1 MQLKISDAARTYG
14 VARSTVHRAIQA
26 GRISATRRGDGVRVI
41 DLAEL
46 IRYWGE
52 PPYPPEQAQPSASA
66 DNEAAYGELVR
77 ELRALRSEVERLR
90 EELRA
95 LPSPD
100 ESIIR
105 ALRRRIARWIDPEA

>member
-1 MQLKISDAARTYG
+1 MQLKISDAARAYG
-14 VARSTVHRAIQA
+14 VARSTLHRAIKA
-26 GRISATRRGDGVRVI
+26 GRISASRRGDGVQVI

-52 PPYPPEQAQPSASA
+52 PPHPPETQPDATAGNAA
-66 DNEAAYGELVR
+66 DTGELVR